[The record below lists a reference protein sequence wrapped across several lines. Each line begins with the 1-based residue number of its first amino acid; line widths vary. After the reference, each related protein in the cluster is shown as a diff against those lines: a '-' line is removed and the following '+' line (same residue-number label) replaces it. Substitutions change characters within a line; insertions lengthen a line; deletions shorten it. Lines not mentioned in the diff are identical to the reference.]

1 MTYTRGYRC
10 TKLVFLRFVITD
22 HVREVTLECVSDK
35 DKQKL
40 ESDKPEDEKNGT
52 GENESEPP
60 EKVQRLSKSEK
71 KKLRGQNKARPAP
84 FRQARESQ
92 LCNYLVDIV
101 ENEEKK
107 QCPNEKCK
115 FLHDTAEYLK
125 SKPKDISMNVVSN

>member
-1 MTYTRGYRC
+1 M
-10 TKLVFLRFVITD
+10 
-22 HVREVTLECVSDK
+22 ECVSDK

-40 ESDKPEDEKNGT
+40 ESDKPEDENNGT
-52 GENESEPP
+52 GETETEPP

-101 ENEEKK
+101 EKEEKK

-115 FLHDTAEYLK
+115 FSHNTAEYLK
-125 SKPKDISMNVVSN
+125 SKPKDISMNVTLN